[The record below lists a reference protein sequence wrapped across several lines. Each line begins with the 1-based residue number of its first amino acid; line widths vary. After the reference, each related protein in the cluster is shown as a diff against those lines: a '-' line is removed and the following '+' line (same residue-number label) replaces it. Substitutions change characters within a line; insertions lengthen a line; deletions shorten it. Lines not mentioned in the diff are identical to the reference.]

1 MRTSGLPIASV
12 LFAASL
18 AAQTPPDGERFV
30 LDADTG
36 ITLPEGFDAELLYT
50 VPTEQ
55 GSWVA
60 LAFDPKGRLIV
71 SDQDDKSVFR
81 VTLLP
86 PGDSAG
92 AVRVEPLA
100 GFPQVP
106 VKWGRRMVS
115 GALGFLQTDQGLFMS
130 TMRGFYRVRD
140 TDGDDAYDEFTLV
153 KQLHP
158 GWEHSA
164 HSIVHAPDGKSML
177 LVSGNHSELPEGVR
191 SLQRPVWGEDS
202 LLPPLPDPQGHAV
215 GIGPPGGWVC
225 RISPDGSDWTMI
237 ASGLRNAVDLAV
249 NREGEVFTYDSD
261 MEFDIGSPWYRPTR
275 VLHVTS
281 AAEFGWRTGS
291 AKWPDFYADANGTVC
306 DIGPGS
312 PTAIAFGYGAKF
324 PARYRERLFVCDWT
338 FGTIYTLDLHEQG
351 SSYTATAQPFLSGEP
366 LNIAAMRF
374 GPDGHMY
381 FVVGGRNTGSKLYRV
396 RHSGGDAD
404 NAPAAL
410 TENQPLRDLRHRL
423 EAWHGRDDGGKAA
436 IDAAWPHLGHADR
449 DIRYAA
455 RIAVEWQDVALWRD
469 RALAETAPRA
479 AMHAAIALCRCG
491 DAELGPRVR
500 AKLLTIPF
508 AELDREDRL
517 ALLRAW
523 SLCLIRLGAPTPE
536 ENAAIVASLDPHFPA
551 GDRALD
557 GELCRVLAAL
567 DAPSVVRK
575 TLDLMKVT
583 TVQALD
589 YDERMLQ
596 RHEYGKAILQ
606 TMANTPNTQNILYAY
621 ALRRVSN
628 GWTLDDRKEY
638 FGWLKDALEK
648 SGGKSFSGYVRAI
661 RDDAIAHLP
670 PAEQAAVAW
679 LIGEVVTVDLGA
691 LPQPKGPP
699 GGWTLSSAKALFD
712 GLPDGQ
718 LRGRDFDDGK
728 QMFSAGRCVVC
739 HRVAGNG
746 GYAGPD
752 LGSVGKRFSIGDMLT
767 AICEPSATISEQY
780 IASIVTLKDGETL
793 VGRLI
798 YRNDTELAVACNP
811 FDFSQ
816 LEKRPAGDVTSI
828 ENSPVSMMPP
838 GTIALMNAD
847 ELQDLIAYLVAG
859 GDKNHAVFKQPKR

>member
-1 MRTSGLPIASV
+1 MRTSGLPIALV
-12 LFAASL
+12 LFAVTVS
-18 AAQTPPDGERFV
+18 AQSPPDGERFV

-50 VPTEQ
+50 VPKDQ

-60 LAFDPKGRLIV
+60 LCFDPRGRLIV

-86 PGDSAG
+86 PDDPAG
-92 AVRVEPLA
+92 AVRVEPLP

-115 GALGFLQTDQGLFMS
+115 GALGFLHTSDTLWMS

-177 LVSGNHSELPEGVR
+177 LVSGNHSALPEGVR

-202 LLPPLPDPQGHAV
+202 LLAPLPDPQGHAV

-225 RISPDGSDWTMI
+225 RIAPDGSDWTMI

-291 AKWPDFYADANGTVC
+291 AKWPDFYADSNGAVC

-312 PTAIAFGYGAKF
+312 PTAISFGYDARF

-338 FGTIYTLDLHEQG
+338 FGTIYTLELREAG
-351 SSYTATAQPFLSGEP
+351 SSYTATARPFLSGEP

-396 RHSGGDAD
+396 RHAGGGDDA
-404 NAPAAL
+404 APATL
-410 TENQPLRDLRHRL
+410 TKNQALRDLRHRL
-423 EAWHGRDDGGKAA
+423 EALHGRDDGGAAA
-436 IDAAWPHLGHADR
+436 IDAAWPQLGHADR

-455 RIAVEWQDVALWRD
+455 RIAVEWQDVALWRE
-469 RALAETAPRA
+469 RAFAESDARA
-479 AMHAAIALCRCG
+479 AIHAMIALCRCG
-491 DAELGPRVR
+491 DPTLGLRVR
-500 AKLLTIPF
+500 QKLLTVPF
-508 AELDREDRL
+508 GELSRDDRL
-517 ALLRAW
+517 AMLRAW
-523 SLCLIRLGAPTPE
+523 SLCLIRLDAPTPE
-536 ENAAIVASLDPHFPA
+536 QGAAIAAQLEPHFPS
-551 GDRALD
+551 GDRVLD

-621 ALRRVSN
+621 ALRRVPH

-638 FGWLKDALEK
+638 FAWLKDALEK

-670 PAEQAAVAW
+670 PEDAATVAW
-679 LIGEVVTVDLGA
+679 LLGEVVTVDLGA
-691 LPQPKGPP
+691 LPQAKGPP
-699 GGWTLSSAKALFD
+699 GGWTTSSAQALFGD
-712 GLPDGQ
+712 AQRGE
-718 LRGRDFDDGK
+718 LRERDFANGK

-739 HRVAGNG
+739 HRIAGNG

-752 LGSVGKRFSIGDMLT
+752 LGSVGKRFSIADMLT
-767 AICEPSATISEQY
+767 AICEPSATISEQFV
-780 IASIVTLKDGETL
+780 ASVVTMKDGETL

-798 YRNDTELAVACNP
+798 YRNADELAVACNP
-811 FDFSQ
+811 FDLSQ
-816 LEKRPAGDVTSI
+816 LEKRPAAAVASI

-847 ELQDLIAYLVAG
+847 ELKDLIAYLVSG
-859 GDKNHAVFKQPKR
+859 GDEDHAVFRKPKR